1 VAAIARL
8 LQTQT
13 NTNIMSTPNLI
24 TVDNEEAKIV
34 VGRNVPFIT
43 GQFTSTGTGTTN
55 PFQTIER
62 KDVGITLRIKPQIG
76 EGGTV
81 RLQIFQESSDV
92 ITQATG
98 TGNTGPTTSKR
109 SIESNVIVDDGAI
122 LVLGGLI
129 EDRFEDNNSKVPL
142 LGDIPFLG
150 ALFRSE
156 SRTKRRTNLLVF
168 LRPIVMRTPEDAN
181 KLTLDRYDLIRS
193 QQQGV
198 QPKSHLFLGA
208 GEAPILPPQ
217 QRAPEGAA
225 SAVPPL
231 APASAPGPS
240 K

>member
-1 VAAIARL
+1 
-8 LQTQT
+8 
-13 NTNIMSTPNLI
+13 
-24 TVDNEEAKIV
+24 
-34 VGRNVPFIT
+34 VPFIT

-109 SIESNVIVDDGAI
+109 SIESNVIVDDGSI

-142 LGDIPFLG
+142 LGDIPFVG

-168 LRPIVMRTPEDAN
+168 LRPIVMRSAEDAD

-198 QPKSHLFLGA
+198 QPQNHLFLGA
-208 GEAPILPPQ
+208 GQAPILPPQ
-217 QRAPEGAA
+217 QPA
-225 SAVPPL
+225 SAAGQQALPPL
-231 APASAPGPS
+231 APASAPDATPP
-240 K
+240 KTN